1 VSHRRDQKDKLR
13 REREE
18 KERQAR
24 EAAQRKRMV
33 GIGAGA
39 VLALLAVAVVVVLL
53 IGGGGDSEGG
63 GTKGGGDTAL
73 WPDGGT
79 VPDPKIA
86 DLPQAAKAA
95 GCTLKSFP
103 ANSRSHINDPNQ
115 RVKYSSNPPTS
126 GKHFFEPA
134 DDGIYNE
141 APTDERLVHTMEHG
155 RVIIWVKPS
164 VPAQDRADIRALV
177 DDDSYQMVLVPRKNM
192 PDPVAV
198 TAWSRDPQP
207 NGTGRLMSCP
217 EVTPEMYDAI
227 RNFRD
232 EHRSNGPEDIP

>member
-1 VSHRRDQKDKLR
+1 VSHRRDQKEKLR
-13 REREE
+13 QEREE

-24 EAAQRKRMV
+24 EATQRKRMV

-39 VLALLAVAVVVVLL
+39 VIALIAVAVLVVLV
-53 IGGGGDSEGG
+53 IGGGGDSSGG
-63 GTKGGGDTAL
+63 GTQGGDTAL

-95 GCTLKSFP
+95 GCTLQSFP
-103 ANSRSHINDPNQ
+103 AKSRSHINDPNQ
-115 RVKYSSNPPTS
+115 RVQYSSNPPTS

-134 DDGIYNE
+134 DDGIYEE

-164 VPAQDRADIRALV
+164 VPAADRADIKALV

-198 TAWSRDPQP
+198 TAWSRDPEP

-217 EVTPEMYDAI
+217 KITPEMYDAI

-232 EHRSNGPEDIP
+232 EHRSNGPEPIP